1 MRFTMPES
9 LDGLSLDEITTLH
22 DDALAEATELNAIAD
37 DVITDEQVDDLVALA
52 DSMSVLA
59 GRQAELEADVQ
70 ARADKL
76 AAARANVTE
85 ASTPAEDPEPEGEE
99 GDEDD
104 GEGDEPVEE
113 TEVPDDAEAE
123 QEKELV
129 TASAARKSTVSRA
142 ASRAPKPDLAPAKPT
157 GGTLIASANVPDFTA
172 GSELAGMED
181 LVKAFMARSRMFVG
195 RKDKASMERY
205 GVATLQRPESDL
217 TVNGNM
223 SVSEQL
229 EIIQSAS
236 RDSRLPGGSLL
247 ASGGWCAPSETLYT
261 FCENETAEGLFG
273 LPEVTITHGG
283 LNFTKG
289 PQLADLLADPNFGF
303 VQTEA
308 QAEAGTPK
316 VCFEFE
322 CPDFEDHRLDAFG
335 YCFKAP
341 ILTASPAGWP
351 ELIRRFLNLST
362 IGWQYKM
369 SSVQLSRVST
379 AIGAA
384 TNFVELGSA
393 SADILDAISLQA
405 AVIRQ
410 QQFLS
415 PTATMEV
422 VLPMW
427 VQEIFRADMSRRSGQ
442 ALLAFTDANIQ
453 AGFAARHLAPQWINA
468 YQPLATGAGIGTAW
482 PTTFEALV
490 YPAGTFVWGNNSVI
504 NLDTVYDSAGL
515 EINMYT
521 AVFFEEAGMLINPCG
536 SGRKVTVDISCLKGV
551 TGANELS
558 CIPVTP

>member
-1 MRFTMPES
+1 MRFKMPES
-9 LDGLSLDEITTLH
+9 LDGLSLEQITTLH
-22 DDALAEATELNAIAD
+22 DDALAEATELNAIDD
-37 DVITDEQVDDLVALA
+37 DVITDEQVDDIVALA
-52 DSMSVLA
+52 DALAALA
-59 GRQAELEADVQ
+59 GASAELETAAQ

-76 AAARANVTE
+76 AAARNSVTE
-85 ASTPAEDPEPEGEE
+85 ASTPAPEPDADGD
-99 GDEDD
+99 GDEEDD
-104 GEGDEPVEE
+104 EGAEPDEDAEE
-113 TEVPDDAEAE
+113 TDDAEAD
-123 QEKELV
+123 KELEPV
-129 TASAARKSTVSRA
+129 AASAARKSTVRTA
-142 ASRAPKPDLAPAKPT
+142 ASRAPKPKDIAPPAPM
-157 GGTLIASANVPDFTA
+157 GGTLIASANVPDFSA
-172 GSELAGMED
+172 GTELQGMDD

-205 GVATLQRPESDL
+205 GVATLTRPENDL
-217 TVNGNM
+217 TVTGNM
-223 SVSEQL
+223 SMSEQL
-229 EIIQSAS
+229 AVIQNAAKE
-236 RDSRLPGGSLL
+236 SRLPGGSLL
-247 ASGGWCAPSETLYT
+247 ASGGWCAPSDTLYT
-261 FCENETAEGLFG
+261 FCENETAEGLYS

-289 PQLADLLADPNFGF
+289 PQLADLLADPDFGF

-316 VCFEFE
+316 VCFEFD

-369 SSVQLSRVST
+369 SAVQLSRVST

-384 TNFVELGSA
+384 TDFVELGSV
-393 SADILDAISLQA
+393 SADILDAVSLQA

-415 PTATMEV
+415 PTATIEV
-422 VLPMW
+422 VLPLW
-427 VQEIFRADMSRRSGQ
+427 AQEIFRADMARRSGQ
-442 ALLAFTDANIQ
+442 ALLAFTNAQIQ
-453 AGFAARHLAPQWINA
+453 AGFAARNLSVQWINA
-468 YQPLATGAGIGTAW
+468 YQPLNVAAGIGTAW
-482 PTTFEALV
+482 PTTLEAMV

-515 EINMYT
+515 EVNMYT

-536 SGRKVTVDISCLKGV
+536 SGRKVTIDISCLKGV

-558 CIPVTP
+558 CIAVTP